1 MKSQSL
7 WLVKKNKPKIL
18 LSDIEYK
25 KNNKSVLVKTLYTG
39 ISKGTEKLVTNG
51 KVHQSQFN
59 VMRCPFQE
67 GEFNFPIKYGYI
79 NVGQIIDGPASIVGK
94 VIFTLTPHQTF
105 FEISIKNINF
115 VKNNNV
121 KKYLLTANM
130 ETAINIFWDTQA
142 NKKDKILIV
151 GLGSVGLLT
160 AYYFRL
166 KGYKN
171 LYVTDLNSQKKK
183 IAKKLRLNFVE
194 FKKVDNFDSI
204 VNTTSSYNVLN
215 DSLAK
220 LNLDGKLIEASWYG
234 NKTGKLNL
242 GNEFHSKR
250 LKIISSQVSNIPTH
264 MKKKHNYKT
273 RLKIA
278 IGALNKDEIMILIN
292 SNSNFK
298 DLENDYTSILNNEN
312 IIIHAIK
319 Y

>member
-67 GEFNFPIKYGYI
+67 GDFNFPIKYGYI

-94 VIFTLTPHQTF
+94 VIFTLSPHQTF

-130 ETAINIFWDTQA
+130 ETAVNIFWDTQA
-142 NKKDKILIV
+142 KKNDRILVV

-160 AYYFRL
+160 AFFFKL
-166 KGYKN
+166 QGYKN
-171 LYVTDLNSQKKK
+171 LYVSDTNFIKKR
-183 IAKKLRLNFVE
+183 IAKKLDLNFI
-194 FKKVDNFDSI
+194 NFNKINKLDCI
-204 VNTTSSYNVLN
+204 VNTTSNYNVLN
-215 DSLAK
+215 DSFSK
-220 LNLDGKLIEASWYG
+220 LNLDGKIIEASWYG
-234 NKTGKLNL
+234 EKIGKLQL

-250 LKIISSQVSNIPTH
+250 LRIISSQVSNIPLH
-264 MKKKHNYKT
+264 MQKKYNYKS

-278 IGALNKDEIMILIN
+278 INALADNRVMSIIN
-292 SNSNFK
+292 STSKFENLEK
-298 DLENDYTSILNNEN
+298 DYISILNNKN
-312 IIIHAIK
+312 IIMHAVK